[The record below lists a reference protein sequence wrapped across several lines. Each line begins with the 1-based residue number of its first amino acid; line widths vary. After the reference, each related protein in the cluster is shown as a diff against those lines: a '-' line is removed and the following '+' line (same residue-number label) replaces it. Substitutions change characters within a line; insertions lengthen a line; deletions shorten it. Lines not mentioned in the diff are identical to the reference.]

1 MYINE
6 NSFLDAFSSGK
17 SKSIGD
23 RISSL
28 FSFNGWLANFKPNKD
43 KEEKDPVAE
52 AYEKVLDEKIRES
65 ERRYKEEYNA
75 RRKIETNK
83 VKLKHAQEEAQKE
96 NVHKQLLKTLEDR
109 NDFLNGEIT
118 RYKQLKKAISKG
130 ETIPRDLLAAEI
142 DSNNRYI
149 ENITKGLPPEQRTAV
164 EKLKNAQLE
173 MLYKQS
179 VGPDGSP
186 LYDANGDPVYEL
198 RNQEEI
204 TKWAE
209 ENKEKAQMVLDA
221 QRQGNENLKN
231 NNVVDLE
238 QLKKDCGVKDTSE
251 EIKKAENDLI
261 EKVDK
266 VNKLDDI
273 QKDIQSII
281 DKQAEYDRQKK
292 QWDDKAAKRDASAEK
307 RDNLKKL
314 SDFQQKAFSYIKDNN
329 EKFKNVAGLNIEDD
343 DSIATF
349 LANINDINSL
359 NEKVNNG
366 EKNVTIEDNID
377 NYSTAKYEQ
386 SMKNADNKYSRDE
399 IAAQTVGDPGEP
411 PKVELTDDQK
421 NALKENGINVEAPI
435 DITSIS
441 AQLTGVRAKA
451 STDYTAAA
459 NAVTKAAEAEANIS
473 KRVARA
479 IQANKEDAYNELSKD
494 LRAKADAL
502 RDNPDSYKNTLIDGI
517 EKTDDNGKVYIEDK
531 DGTRIYRPTSLNANG
546 EDLEKYEATLKTQ
559 IACAMIKGDLKA
571 PQRVIAK
578 KDENGDVIY
587 EYEDGTQIDDVQRA
601 AEAYAKY
608 QVYIEKTSE
617 VNKKLKEKL
626 QNGEKL
632 PDEVYKTIG
641 EINSPGKQEKIRKMF
656 NMDDK
661 QFDALLSDIENRSND
676 DEWEDVDDNETD
688 TGETDDDLEDDE
700 SDKKASKYNDPD
712 EPSKKLVNPKTVWKR
727 RKNKRTGR
735 LGETYYKVGSNW
747 TEKCSKDDYKEKIR
761 VFKEKLA
768 RAKAKKEEENN
779 SKNSG
784 STGATEAKE
793 SFNVSTYL
801 KARLINEA
809 NLIQYLKK

>member
-6 NSFLDAFSSGK
+6 NSFLDAFSGDK

-28 FSFNGWLANFKPNKD
+28 FSFNGWLANFKPKKD
-43 KEEKDPVAE
+43 KEEKDPVEE

-75 RRKIETNK
+75 RRKIEANK

-96 NVHKQLLKTLEDR
+96 NAHKQLLKTLEDR
-109 NDFLNGEIT
+109 NDFLNGEIA

-173 MLYKQS
+173 MLYKPS
-179 VGPDGSP
+179 TGDDGTP
-186 LYDANGDPVYEL
+186 LYDANGDPVYVL
-198 RNQEEI
+198 RSQDEI
-204 TKWAE
+204 AAWASAP

-221 QRQGNENLKN
+221 QKRGNDSLKN
-231 NNVVDLE
+231 NTTVDLE

-251 EIKKAENDLI
+251 EIEKAEKDLT
-261 EKVDK
+261 EKADK

-273 QKDIQSII
+273 QNDIQSII
-281 DKQAEYDRQKK
+281 DKQSEYDRQKK
-292 QWDDKAAKRDASAEK
+292 QWDDKSAKRDAAAEK
-307 RDNLKKL
+307 RDNLKNL
-314 SDFQQKAFSYIKDNN
+314 NDFQQKAFSYIKDNA
-329 EKFKNVAGLNIEDD
+329 EKFKNVDGLNAEDD
-343 DSIATF
+343 NSIATF
-349 LANINDINSL
+349 LQNINDINGL
-359 NEKVNNG
+359 NEKVNNNE
-366 EKNVTIEDNID
+366 EKVAIDNID

-386 SMKNADNKYSRDE
+386 SMKKADNDYSRAE
-399 IAAQTVGDPGEP
+399 IAAGTVGDPGDP
-411 PKVELTDDQK
+411 PKAELSEEQK
-421 NALKENGINVEAPI
+421 NSLKENGIEVQDPI

-441 AQLTGVRAKA
+441 AQLAGTRAKA
-451 STDYTAAA
+451 YADYTAAA
-459 NAVTKAAEAEANIS
+459 NTVTKAAETEVNIS

-479 IQANKEDAYNELSKD
+479 IQANKEDADNELSKD

-502 RDNPDSYKNTLIDGI
+502 RDNPDGYKNIKIDGI
-517 EKTDDNGKVYIEDK
+517 EKTDDKGKVYIEGK
-531 DGTRIYRPTSLNANG
+531 DGKPIYRPTSLGTAG
-546 EDLEKYEATLKTQ
+546 EELEKYENVLKTQ
-559 IACAMIKGDLKA
+559 IACAMIKGELKA
-571 PQRVIAK
+571 PQRVITK
-578 KDENGDVIY
+578 KDEKGNIVY
-587 EYEDGTQIDDVQRA
+587 EYEDGTQIDDVQKA

-608 QVYIEKTSE
+608 QAYIEKTSE

-632 PDEVYKTIG
+632 PDEVYETIG
-641 EINSPGKQEKIRKMF
+641 EISSPEKQEEIRKKF

-661 QFDALLSDIENRSND
+661 QFDALLSDIENRSED
-676 DEWEDVDDNETD
+676 SDWEDADDNETD
-688 TGETDDDLEDDE
+688 TGETDDDLETDE
-700 SDKKASKYNDPD
+700 TGKKVSKYNDPD
-712 EPSKKLVNPKTVWKR
+712 NPGKKLVNPKTVWKR

-735 LGETYYKVGSNW
+735 LGKTYYKVGSDG
-747 TEKCSKDDYKEKIR
+747 TEKCSEDDYKEKISA
-761 VFKEKLA
+761 FKEKLA

-784 STGATEAKE
+784 STEAKE

-801 KARLINEA
+801 KTHLVNES